1 MSMTRKQMEAV
12 ITGGGS
18 VLHQGRI
25 ISRVADLPTEA
36 ALAQTDAEKADAS
49 ATLQA
54 QIAALQAQVAQLVGA
69 GGAPTAVPPGDL
81 AADLAAPTE
90 AAPKRRPD
98 GKGGA

>member
-1 MSMTRKQMEAV
+1 MSMTRKQMEAA

-49 ATLQA
+49 TALRA

-69 GGAPTAVPPGDL
+69 GGASIAVPPGDL

-90 AAPKRRPD
+90 IAPKRRPD
-98 GKGGA
+98 GKGGV